1 MLFKITTMNNK
12 KILKPQEGFQQKF
25 LESKADI
32 VIGGGAAG
40 CMISDT
46 LVNTS
51 EGYKEIIDVKVG
63 DYVLSLNVDTKELE
77 YKEVINT
84 FRYGG
89 PEDTKEMCDIKINNQ
104 TIQLTTNHEFYI
116 ESNWIATELIAKRVL
131 ERNTKNKQKVLCF
144 NSRENSNNE
153 LEKYRSSKRISRDK
167 NTKGVH
173 ASYFNDRRQEEN
185 ISSAQT
191 CSNGFSTEPREQT
204 SSKPYRQSK
213 TQQLLNKLRV
223 VYTSRELR
231 PLKRLYEVATSSR
244 LFERNV
250 KRFSNWYSTI
260 NGTRSKGNQTEIYTE
275 SLQQRDTSERV
286 QRNSIVYKGYSNSQE
301 LEACELNIDNI
312 ESVNIYQTNEYV
324 YDLCVADNHN
334 YVITTDNII
343 VHNSGKALSLDTN
356 IIDGV
361 GNTINMMDLGVGME
375 VMGDDGKPTTITAI
389 HDHSDLIF
397 YEVEFTDTTKIKACE
412 DHLWR
417 VRESGED
424 WEVLSTKD
432 MLGTR
437 NQYEVPLVK
446 PLQLKEIDNLPIDPY
461 LMGVFLGDG
470 HFMKGG
476 SVSVAV
482 GFEELAGFA
491 SILPTPH
498 KLYDGG
504 SCYKLIYN
512 QYKKEIKQLGLNGMV
527 RDDKFIPG
535 IYLKGSIEQRLAL
548 LQGLMDTDGTVSTRL
563 SGSTAVSF
571 CNQNKNLIDGVV
583 ELVRSLGGVTSLYHY
598 KTDTRDEY
606 YVNIRM
612 AYYNPFKLDRK
623 ANVFIPKYNIKKK
636 IKSITCIENQ
646 PGRCITVDNRNKC
659 YITEDYTVTHNSY
672 ALLLELGRLINVENA
687 TGVVFRRTSPELRA
701 GGGLWDTASQIYG
714 SIADINNTKLELS
727 FDSNAKIK
735 FSHLQK
741 EGDVHSH
748 QGSQYAFVGFDEV
761 QHFTWKQFNYMLS
774 RNRTMTNINPYIRC
788 TCNPEA
794 GVWLRDFIDWWI
806 GGDGYPVNERDGKL
820 RYMYSKGDKV
830 TDIIWGDTKQEVID
844 KLDGLLEETAERF
857 GVKAEDLI
865 KSVTFIAGSLDD
877 NQKLLENNPQ
887 YIGNLLALGDVEKA
901 KLLYGNWNEYNDDTT
916 RLFNNIDGIF
926 MDTGTTDPN
935 GLYSISV
942 DPARSGKDL
951 AVIIAWKGFEAI
963 AMQIFTKCSTEDIY
977 NAVETFREIYNI
989 PRQRVIVDSDGV
1001 GGGVVDRGR
1010 YLGINNGGRP
1020 INSVNETTNF
1030 DHLKSQLYYL
1040 GARVI
1045 NNHAV
1050 TGFRINTN
1058 QIYVDGKKTT
1068 KVNGELVMDI
1078 IQRELEAYTRDFT
1091 LGKKR
1096 INNKKEIKSKIGHSP
1111 DFSDCVMYSFYNV
1124 LNRRIYGLN
1133 QPIKVN

>member
-1 MLFKITTMNNK
+1 MNNNK
-12 KILKPQEGFQQKF
+12 KILKPQEGFQEKF
-25 LESKADI
+25 LSSEADI
-32 VIGGGAAG
+32 VIGGGSAG
-40 CMISDT
+40 CFRWDT
-46 LVNTS
+46 LVQTT
-51 EGYKEIIDVKVG
+51 EGYKYIKDIKIG
-63 DYVLSLNVDTKELE
+63 DSVLSFNVDKKIVENQ
-77 YKEVINT
+77 KIIFT

-89 PEDTKEMCDIKINNQ
+89 PTDTKQMVNIKTKNQ
-104 TIQLTTNHEFYI
+104 LIKTTTNHEFYI
-116 ESNWIATELIAKRVL
+116 NGDWVTAESIARRVL
-131 ERNTKNKQKVLCF
+131 ERDDNKRRLDLLRIESGQSC
-144 NSRENSNNE
+144 NNE
-153 LEKYRSSKRISRDK
+153 LHGQRESEYIEAFKEYSELPKSRVTSEWENEGSVCTSSSSLSIY
-167 NTKGVH
+167 TKP
-173 ASYFNDRRQEEN
+173 
-185 ISSAQT
+185 T
-191 CSNGFSTEPREQT
+191 EQT
-204 SSKPYRQSK
+204 SSKSHRQSERQQCIGELGMEYSKRELSPFERVYGVLHNGESTNNNNEREFKWSSTIDGRDSKRNK
-213 TQQLLNKLRV
+213 TK
-223 VYTSRELR
+223 VYTNSSDEEDVSTGVQCDSG
-231 PLKRLYEVATSSR
+231 LYQ
-244 LFERNV
+244 
-250 KRFSNWYSTI
+250 
-260 NGTRSKGNQTEIYTE
+260 GCSK
-275 SLQQRDTSERV
+275 
-286 QRNSIVYKGYSNSQE
+286 QE
-301 LEACELNIDNI
+301 KVEACELNIDDI
-312 ESVNIYQTNEYV
+312 ISVELYESNEYV

-356 IIDGV
+356 L
-361 GNTINMMDLGVGME
+361 INEWGYKVGMTE
-375 VMGDDGKPTTITAI
+375 LEVGMKVMGDDGKPTTITAI

-397 YEVEFTDTTKIKACE
+397 CEVEFTDNTKIKACV

-417 VRESGED
+417 VREKGGD
-424 WEVLSTKD
+424 WEVRDTFDL
-432 MLGTR
+432 MLNMDG
-437 NQYEVPLVK
+437 YSFEVPLVK

-482 GFEELAGFA
+482 GFEELSGFA

-512 QYKKEIKQLGLNGMV
+512 QYKKEIKRLGLNGMV
-527 RDDKFIPG
+527 RDDKFIPS

-548 LQGLMDTDGTVSTRL
+548 LQGLMDTDGTVSIRP

-571 CNQNKNLIDGVV
+571 CNQNKNLVDGVV

-598 KTDTRDEY
+598 RTDTRDEY

-612 AYYNPFKLDRK
+612 AYYNPFKLERK
-623 ANVFIPKYNIKKK
+623 ADKFVPMYNIKKK
-636 IKSITCIENQ
+636 IKSITRIENQ

-672 ALLLELGRLINVENA
+672 ALLLELGRLINVDNA

-714 SIADINNTKLELS
+714 SIAEVNNTKLELTFS
-727 FDSNAKIK
+727 SNAKIK

-806 GGDGYPVNERDGKL
+806 GADGYPVNERDGVL

-844 KLDGLLEETAERF
+844 SLDGLLEETATRF
-857 GVKAEDLI
+857 GVQAEDLI
-865 KSVTFIAGSLDD
+865 KSVTFIAGSLED
-877 NQKLLENNPQ
+877 NQKLLQNNPQ
-887 YIGNLLALGDVEKA
+887 YIGNLLALDDVEKA
-901 KLLYGNWNEYNDDTT
+901 KLLYGNWNEYNDDTM
-916 RLFNNIDGIF
+916 RLFTNIDNIF
-926 MDTGTTDPN
+926 SDSYSVDPN

-942 DPARSGKDL
+942 DPARQGKDL

-963 AMQIFTKCSTEDIY
+963 AMQIFTKCSTEDIF
-977 NAVETFREIYNI
+977 NAVELFRDTYNI
-989 PRQRVIVDSDGV
+989 PRNRVIVDSDGV
-1001 GGGVVDRGR
+1001 GGGVVDRGK

-1020 INSVNETTNF
+1020 IESRNETTNF

-1045 NNHAV
+1045 NNHEV

-1068 KVNGELVMDI
+1068 KVNGDLVIDI

-1111 DFSDCVMYSFYNV
+1111 DFSDCIMYSFYTV
-1124 LNRRIYGLN
+1124 LNRNIHGLN
-1133 QPIKVN
+1133 QPIKQ